1 MSRSNNKKN
10 RLTLATIGTGILLAS
25 ISLITTSCV
34 TANNS
39 TIQKART
46 AEFNHIENEYE
57 QYINN
62 NSFSILGIIN
72 WSPTY
77 ITNYFDSFLNKL
89 SQENELYDF
98 VQSLN
103 IAIKQLPERSYT
115 NLSFGTG
122 WIFDYATN
130 SNSNLNTYYIA
141 SNIHV
146 YDSSYAFNLQ
156 TNSGV
161 NITINVPISQESV
174 NYINYYISQP
184 LGSNKNY
191 TNNFNV
197 PVLNLYEYWY
207 GIGINKDNIQENLI
221 PIGAYSKDGNA
232 PISKKKY
239 DMNIKISG
247 NNIFDTTYYLYST
260 ETNYPIEETFL
271 NVDVDNEN
279 PTTDFGLMKANIDP
293 SEIVSKGQT
302 TESKRIFSNL
312 RNIFDV
318 NNNNNVKANS
328 SYINKLNKLLSL
340 IDQNQQRTQQFKN
353 LFLFADEKD
362 ISSNSLISI
371 AGFPAIESHNSMGNR
386 LIQAGFNTNSISAS
400 LALKDTLH
408 QNQIF
413 ATRRNIEYN
422 INGKFGYSK
431 YNSSTDW
438 QLQDVNLKPGSSG
451 SFAMTNDYKI
461 LGIYW
466 GVLQNTLLR
475 TTHGIISNL
484 YSTSNSNSIVY
495 RYLRYINKNNTNSKL
510 LELFTKLNNINS
522 L

>member
-1 MSRSNNKKN
+1 MNRSNNKKI
-10 RLTLATIGTGILLAS
+10 RWTLATIGTGILLAS
-25 ISLITTSCV
+25 IGLITTSCV
-34 TANNS
+34 TTNNNG
-39 TIQKART
+39 IQKART

-89 SQENELYDF
+89 PQENDLYNF

-103 IAIKQLPERSYT
+103 EAIKSLEPKTYT
-115 NLSFGTG
+115 NASFGTG
-122 WIFDYATN
+122 WIFDYAIN
-130 SNSNLNTYYIA
+130 PNSNLNTYYIA

-156 TNSGV
+156 TNQGI
-161 NITINVPISQESV
+161 NITINVPISKESV

-184 LGSNKNY
+184 LGSTTNY

-197 PVLNLYEYWY
+197 PISNLSEYWY
-207 GIGINKDNIQENLI
+207 GIGVNKDNIQENLI
-221 PIGAYSKDGNA
+221 PIGSYSKEGNA

-239 DMNIKISG
+239 DMNIKLSG
-247 NNIFDTTYYLYST
+247 NNIFNTTYYLYSS
-260 ETNYPIEETFL
+260 ENDYPVEETFL
-271 NVDVDNEN
+271 SIDIDNEN

-293 SEIVSKGQT
+293 NTIVSKGQT
-302 TESKRIFSNL
+302 SESKKIFNNL
-312 RNIFDV
+312 KNIFDV
-318 NNNNNVKANS
+318 KNNSDAKVNS
-328 SYINKLNKLLSL
+328 SYITKLNKLLSL
-340 IDQNQQRTQQFKN
+340 VDQNQQKTEQFKN

-371 AGFPAIESHNSMGNR
+371 AGFPAIESYDSMGNR
-386 LIQAGFNTNSISAS
+386 LVQAGFNTNSISAS
-400 LALKDTLH
+400 LALKDSIH
-408 QNQIF
+408 QNQVF
-413 ATRRNIEYN
+413 ATRKNIEYN

-431 YNSSTDW
+431 YNPTTDW
-438 QLQDVNLKPGSSG
+438 QLQDINLKPGSSG

-484 YSTSNSNSIVY
+484 YSTNNSNSIVY
-495 RYLRYINKNNTNSKL
+495 RYLRYINKNNRNSKL
-510 LELFTKLNNINS
+510 LELFTKLNNTNS